1 MDHLGIVMVA
11 LVVVMFTKTWQL
23 FKVVVWRP
31 YSVTKM
37 FENQGVRGPPWKL
50 FYGSTP
56 EMKKLNQDAHQLVL
70 DIKSNDIIQKAQ
82 PFYYKWSSQ
91 YGQTMLYWIGTEP
104 RLIISD
110 AELAK
115 QILSNK
121 FGFFVK
127 PKMSHLLIRVLGNGL
142 VFIDGEDWARH
153 RRILNPAF
161 SIDKLKVMI
170 KKMAECTVE
179 MLDEWKNR
187 AIVAEGPRFKINID
201 EDFRK
206 LTADIISRTAFGSSY
221 VQGTEAFRA
230 QEELQ
235 KYFAASLADADIFI
249 PGSQYLPTPS
259 NIQMWKLERKLKTIL
274 EQIVSSK
281 LKSHDGDDL
290 LGIMLEALRS
300 SDSKDSPKLN
310 MKEIMEECRTFF
322 FAGQETSASLL
333 TWTMF
338 LLCKHQEWQDRM
350 REEVMKECGEAIPNA
365 DMLTKLKL
373 VNMFVLESLRLYG
386 PASEIIRQAS
396 RDLKLGNLTIPK
408 DNLVVINVFAIHRNK
423 THWGED
429 AEDFNPLRFKNGVS
443 NAAKHPNALVGFS
456 SGPRVCIGQNFAM
469 IEVKTVVALLL
480 QRFRF
485 ELSPDYKHAP
495 VITVTLQPQFGL
507 PVLVTPLSA

>member
-1 MDHLGIVMVA
+1 MGYLGIVMVA
-11 LVVVMFTKTWQL
+11 LAVVLFTKTWQL
-23 FKVVVWRP
+23 FKVVLWRP
-31 YSVTKM
+31 YTVTKM

-82 PFYYKWSSQ
+82 PFYHKWSSQ
-91 YGQTMLYWIGTEP
+91 YGQTIPYWIGTEP

-121 FGFFVK
+121 FGFYVK
-127 PKMSHLLIRVLGNGL
+127 PKMSHSLIRLIGNGL
-142 VFIDGEDWARH
+142 IFIDGEDWARH
-153 RRILNPAF
+153 KRILNPAF

-170 KKMAECTVE
+170 KKMAKCTVE

-187 AIVAEGPRFKINID
+187 AIVAEDPRFKIIIN

-206 LTADIISRTAFGSSY
+206 LTADIISHTAFGSSY
-221 VQGTEAFRA
+221 AQGIEAFRA

-235 KYFAASLADADIFI
+235 KYSAASLADIFL
-249 PGSQYLPTPS
+249 PGSQFLPTLS
-259 NIQMWKLERKLKTIL
+259 NIRIWKLERELNTIL
-274 EQIVSSK
+274 EQIVSNK
-281 LKSHDGDDL
+281 LKSHDGDGL
-290 LGIMLEALRS
+290 LGIMLGALGS

-310 MKEIMEECRTFF
+310 MKEIIEECRTFF
-322 FAGQETSASLL
+322 FAGHETSSNLL
-333 TWTMF
+333 TWMVF
-338 LLCKHQEWQDRM
+338 LLCKHQEWQDRL
-350 REEVMKECGEAIPNA
+350 REEVMKECGEAIPDA
-365 DMLTKLKL
+365 DMLNKLKL
-373 VNMFVLESLRLYG
+373 MNMVVLESLRLYG
-386 PASEIIRQAS
+386 PAPDIIRQAS

-408 DNLVVINVFAIHRNK
+408 DILLVINVLAIHRNK

-429 AEDFNPLRFKNGVS
+429 ADDFNPLRFKNGVS
-443 NAAKHPNALVGFS
+443 KAAAHPNALVAFS
-456 SGPRVCIGQNFAM
+456 LGPRACIGQNFAM
-469 IEVKTVVALLL
+469 LEVKTVIALLL

-495 VITVTLQPQFGL
+495 VIRLTLQPQFGL
-507 PVLVTPLSA
+507 PILVTPLPA